1 MKKTKKFVLAAFSA
15 LLLSV
20 TGTAFAKEIGNTFNA
35 EFRIKSRTSFGVD
48 LDSPYNLGLKQELLD
63 FAYVMHVGPGYVS
76 NQFSSDVPV
85 GFINFSVYDIAITPV
100 SGDKVEKLE
109 GTRGEGEFYDYWDSG
124 KFSAGIAWKN
134 FLLTLNGKNTES
146 FWLPW
151 NKAFENTDD
160 KIRVSWASMDTVVGA
175 VRTKRIIGSQP
186 LDSDQKGRS
195 SRKWTG
201 GGNTYLVE
209 QDDGTM
215 DKLHFAVDGQMIGLM
230 YNMPDVFGVNLKFAT
245 ENSFDSD
252 ANSEHDYNGIAAG
265 LDFVVTPK
273 FLKGLRILGSAAG
286 TWNYGADHNADPFA
300 AGVKASYSI
309 ALNEDITVEPYAGF
323 DAGFF
328 LKDNNKFSMIATDS
342 KTQYQTGLSGSE
354 SNLPGGGF
362 EASCGILVR
371 WPGQRGWY
379 TDYITGDE
387 GRVFSGMALGYSFY
401 NNPDD
406 SDTDPSHSMKFT
418 LFEPTG
424 HEGVLYFVGSEV
436 IADLKNIG
444 QDNWSLLAT
453 GYVDCPLDMI
463 VKNGILTPFVT
474 LYYDNL
480 PYEDGD
486 DILRQNAFKA
496 DVGVKLSELI
506 PNTIV
511 SVLWNS
517 GNLIEDKDVGAEVT
531 KGYLRCAVEITF

>member
-76 NQFSSDVPV
+76 NQFSADVPV
-85 GFINFSVYDIAITPV
+85 GFINFSVYDVAITPV
-100 SGDKVEKLE
+100 SGGTVENLE
-109 GTRGEGEFYDYWDSG
+109 ANRGNGKFYDYWDSG
-124 KFSAGIAWKN
+124 KFSAGISWKN

-175 VRTKRIIGSQP
+175 TRTKKILSSQP
-186 LDSDQKGRS
+186 LDTDQKGRS
-195 SRKWTG
+195 SGKWTG
-201 GGNTYLVE
+201 KQSTYLVE

-215 DKLHFAVDGQMIGLM
+215 DKLHFAVDGQMVGLM

-245 ENSFDSD
+245 ENPFDSKL
-252 ANSEHDYNGIAAG
+252 NTVHDYNGIALG
-265 LDFVVTPK
+265 LDFVLTPK
-273 FLKGLRILGSAAG
+273 FLKGLRVLGSAAG

-300 AGVKASYSI
+300 VGVKASYSI
-309 ALNEDITVEPYAGF
+309 VLNEDITVEPYAGF
-323 DAGFF
+323 DTGLF
-328 LKDNNKFSMIATDS
+328 LLDDYSVSTIATNS
-342 KTQYQTGLSGSE
+342 STQYKTGLSDNE
-354 SNLPGGGF
+354 TNLPGGGYEVSF
-362 EASCGILVR
+362 GAAVR

-401 NNPDD
+401 NNPLDG
-406 SDTDPSHSMKFT
+406 DTAPSHSMKFT

-444 QDNWSLLAT
+444 TKDWELLAT
-453 GYVDCPLDMI
+453 AYVDCPLDMI
-463 VKNGILTPFVT
+463 IKHGILTPFVT

-480 PYEDGD
+480 PYEKGA
-486 DILRQNAFKA
+486 DILRQNALKT
-496 DVGVKLSELI
+496 DLGVKLSEFI
-506 PNTIV
+506 PNTVV
-511 SVLWNS
+511 SLLWNS
-517 GNLIEDKDVGAEVT
+517 GNLIENKDVEAPLT
-531 KGYLRCAVEITF
+531 KGFVRCAVEITF